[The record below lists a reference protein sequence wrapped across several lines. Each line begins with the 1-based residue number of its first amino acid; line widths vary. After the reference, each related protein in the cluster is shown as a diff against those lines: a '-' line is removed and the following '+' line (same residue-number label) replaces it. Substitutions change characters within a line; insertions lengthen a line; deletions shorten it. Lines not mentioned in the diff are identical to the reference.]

1 MYNWRVFQF
10 REMGSLSPFFYG
22 QMTMNIE
29 ALLDK
34 TLSGL
39 GYECVDVEMRSN
51 GTLCVFIDKPDG
63 ITVDDCACVS
73 NHLSRLFMVE
83 NVDYE
88 HLEVSSPGLDRVLKK
103 EKDFVRFTGHK
114 ATIKTRLPIE
124 GRKKF
129 IGDIQDVKDGNL
141 TLNIDGNCISIKMD
155 NIEKARLKPQF

>member
-1 MYNWRVFQF
+1 MRGFFSFEKWAVR
-10 REMGSLSPFFYG
+10 PFFYG
-22 QMTMNIE
+22 QMAMNIE

-51 GTLCVFIDKPDG
+51 GTLCVYIDKSDG
-63 ITVDDCACVS
+63 ITVDDCAFVS

-103 EKDFVRFTGHK
+103 EKDFIRFIGHK
-114 ATIKTRLPIE
+114 AVVKTRLQID

-129 IGDIQDVKDGNL
+129 IGDIQDFKDGSL
-141 TLNIDGNCISIKMD
+141 TLNIDGNSVSIEMG